1 MDYIWTPWRYQYMK
15 QAESNK
21 LPECIFCDAA
31 NRKDDHETLVAYRGK
46 KVFIIL
52 NRYPY
57 TSGHVM
63 IVPYAHVGDLASAD
77 PEALAEMMH
86 LAQRVEGAFRANY
99 KPDGMN
105 VGMNIGRAGGA
116 GVVGHIHLHVLPAL
130 VRRFQFHDRRRRNA
144 RASRRPQHDVHSSS
158 RISHVRPRRIPVNLA
173 LTEDQQLLQKSVRE
187 FAESEVKPLA
197 RENDETGKF
206 PRELFRKAA
215 ELGLTGVAIP
225 ESEGGAGFD
234 HVSYTIVIE
243 EISRACASTGVILSV
258 QNSLYC
264 DPIHR
269 LGTVEQKQKFLLPFA
284 RGEKIGCYALTE
296 PQAGS
301 NAAAL
306 QTKAVKQGDKYII
319 NGTKAWI
326 TNGGAADAAIV
337 YVNTDP
343 PKGEKGITAL
353 IVEKGTPGFKVGKE
367 EKKLGINATACSELV
382 FTDCEVPESNRIGSE
397 GEGYKVALSTLDG
410 GRIGIAAQA
419 CGIAQGAFEAALE
432 YSKQRMAFGHPISQ
446 FQAIQFML
454 ADMSTELD
462 AARLLIRKAAW
473 KQDTG
478 ARFSMD
484 AAIAKLFASEM
495 STRVTHKAIQIHG
508 GNGYSR
514 EYPVERNYRDARITE
529 IYEGTSEIQRLV
541 ISSWVLKQ

>member
-1 MDYIWTPWRYQYMK
+1 
-15 QAESNK
+15 
-21 LPECIFCDAA
+21 
-31 NRKDDHETLVAYRGK
+31 
-46 KVFIIL
+46 
-52 NRYPY
+52 
-57 TSGHVM
+57 
-63 IVPYAHVGDLASAD
+63 
-77 PEALAEMMH
+77 
-86 LAQRVEGAFRANY
+86 
-99 KPDGMN
+99 
-105 VGMNIGRAGGA
+105 
-116 GVVGHIHLHVLPAL
+116 
-130 VRRFQFHDRRRRNA
+130 
-144 RASRRPQHDVHSSS
+144 
-158 RISHVRPRRIPVNLA
+158 VNLG
-173 LTEDQQLLQKSVRE
+173 LTEEQKLLQNSVRE

-197 RENDETGKF
+197 KEIDETGRF
-206 PRELFRKAA
+206 PRGTFQKAA
-215 ELGLTGVAIP
+215 ELGLTGVALP

-234 HVSYTIVIE
+234 HIAYSIVIE
-243 EISRACASTGVILSV
+243 EISRCCASTGVILSV

-269 LGTVEQKQKFLLPFA
+269 YGTEEQKKRLLLPFA

-306 QTKAVKQGDKYII
+306 QTKAVKVGDKYVI

-337 YVNTDP
+337 YVNSDP
-343 PKGEKGITAL
+343 PQGEKGITAL
-353 IVEKGTPGFKVGKE
+353 VVEKDTPGFKVGKE
-367 EKKLGINATACSELV
+367 EKKLGINGTACSELV
-382 FTDCEVPESNRIGSE
+382 FTDCEVPATNRIGNE

-419 CGIAQGAFEAALE
+419 VGISQGAFEAALA

-454 ADMSTELD
+454 ADLSTEID
-462 AARLLIRKAAW
+462 AARLLVRKAAW

-484 AAIAKLFASEM
+484 AAIAKLFSSEM
-495 STRVTHKAIQIHG
+495 ATRVTHKAIQIHG

-541 ISSWVLKQ
+541 IASWVLRS

>member
-1 MDYIWTPWRYQYMK
+1 MDL
-15 QAESNK
+15 E
-21 LPECIFCDAA
+21 
-31 NRKDDHETLVAYRGK
+31 
-46 KVFIIL
+46 
-52 NRYPY
+52 
-57 TSGHVM
+57 
-63 IVPYAHVGDLASAD
+63 
-77 PEALAEMMH
+77 
-86 LAQRVEGAFRANY
+86 
-99 KPDGMN
+99 
-105 VGMNIGRAGGA
+105 
-116 GVVGHIHLHVLPAL
+116 
-130 VRRFQFHDRRRRNA
+130 
-144 RASRRPQHDVHSSS
+144 
-158 RISHVRPRRIPVNLA
+158 
-173 LTEDQQLLQKSVRE
+173 LTEEQKLLQKSVRE
-187 FAESEVKPLA
+187 FAESEVRPIAKEL
-197 RENDETGKF
+197 DETGRF
-206 PRELFRKAA
+206 PRELFKKAA
-215 ELGLTGVAIP
+215 ELGLTGVAFP

-234 HVSYTIVIE
+234 HVAYTIVIE
-243 EISRACASTGVILSV
+243 EISRCCASTGVILSV

-269 LGTVEQKQKFLLPFA
+269 YGTEEQKKKFLAPYA

-306 QTKAVKQGDKYII
+306 QTKAVKKGHAYVI

-343 PKGEKGITAL
+343 PRGEKGITAL
-353 IVEKGTPGFKVGKE
+353 VVEKGTPGFKIGKE
-367 EKKLGINATACSELV
+367 EKKLGISATACSELV
-382 FTDCEVPESNRIGSE
+382 FTDCEVPATNRIGNE
-397 GEGYKVALSTLDG
+397 GEGYRVALSTLDG

-419 CGIAQGAFEAALE
+419 TGIAQGAFEAALK
-432 YSKQRMAFGHPISQ
+432 YSQERMAFGHPISQ

-454 ADMSTELD
+454 ADMSTEID

-473 KQDTG
+473 RYDTG
-478 ARFSMD
+478 ARFSME

-529 IYEGTSEIQRLV
+529 IF
-541 ISSWVLKQ
+541 